1 MKFLQIPPCS
11 MGCDT
16 ISYSAVYLG
25 FEIESGEVVDFG
37 NRKCDEKIDPDFL
50 CDVSEKLQKKFTS
63 FLNKKFGDS
72 VPEGFLK
79 MGFILDY
86 SELLA
91 EYEVSPCDFPKLVF
105 GYNLENSMKKLKNL
119 NSISEIDFPR
129 SFPKNCL
136 NILAEFLAEYK
147 LKQGRKNKIAK
158 ISESSDT
165 EESDGSEV
173 SDDSESEESSDEA
186 LPKSEVKKLKE
197 NLSKIISFGLHGF
210 VQ

>member
-37 NRKCDEKIDPDFL
+37 NRECDEKIDPDFL

-91 EYEVSPCDFPKLVF
+91 EYEVSPCDFPSLFSVIIWKILF
-105 GYNLENSMKKLKNL
+105 L
-119 NSISEIDFPR
+119 PR
-129 SFPKNCL
+129 SK
-136 NILAEFLAEYK
+136 
-147 LKQGRKNKIAK
+147 KI
-158 ISESSDT
+158 
-165 EESDGSEV
+165 
-173 SDDSESEESSDEA
+173 
-186 LPKSEVKKLKE
+186 
-197 NLSKIISFGLHGF
+197 
-210 VQ
+210 

>member
-1 MKFLQIPPCS
+1 M
-11 MGCDT
+11 
-16 ISYSAVYLG
+16 
-25 FEIESGEVVDFG
+25 
-37 NRKCDEKIDPDFL
+37 
-50 CDVSEKLQKKFTS
+50 
-63 FLNKKFGDS
+63 
-72 VPEGFLK
+72 
-79 MGFILDY
+79 
-86 SELLA
+86 
-91 EYEVSPCDFPKLVF
+91 
-105 GYNLENSMKKLKNL
+105 ENSISTKKQKNL

-136 NILAEFLAEYK
+136 NILAEFFAEYK